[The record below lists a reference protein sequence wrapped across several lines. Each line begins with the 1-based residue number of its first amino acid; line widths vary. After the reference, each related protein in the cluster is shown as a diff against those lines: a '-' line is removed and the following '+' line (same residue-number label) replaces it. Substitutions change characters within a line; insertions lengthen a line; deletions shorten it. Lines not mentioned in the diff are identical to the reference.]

1 VKSRDPPARPE
12 VSIILTTI
20 ETGYGPS
27 REPRRVELNFRD
39 GDEAT
44 FMVSADLREA
54 YSDGEGIV

>member
-12 VSIILTTI
+12 VSIILTTT
-20 ETGYGPS
+20 ETGY
-27 REPRRVELNFRD
+27 EPHRVELNFRD

-54 YSDGEGIV
+54 YSEGERIV

>member
-1 VKSRDPPARPE
+1 MLKSMIR
-12 VSIILTTI
+12 TTT

-54 YSDGEGIV
+54 YSDGERIV